1 MYLIKKSSSLSA
13 IVLSFLMALSISL
26 NAGSSD
32 FSDEQIKGFASA
44 VTQIMNIQ
52 QQSQMQMIQVIE
64 EYDMDVQRFNL
75 LYMQMQQKPIE
86 EIDGTDKEKE
96 DMAEIVEE
104 IEKIQGEIES
114 VVIGT
119 IEDAGLTVE
128 IYEAIMTAYQQDPEL
143 QQRIQE
149 EME

>member
-1 MYLIKKSSSLSA
+1 MYLFKKSSYLSA
-13 IVLSFLMALSISL
+13 FILSFLMAFSVSL
-26 NAGSSD
+26 NASSD
-32 FSDEQIKGFASA
+32 DFTDEQIKGFASA

-64 EYDMDVQRFNL
+64 EYEMDVQRFNL
-75 LYMQMQQKPIE
+75 LYMQMQQMPID

-96 DMAEIVEE
+96 DMAEIVVE
-104 IEKIQGEIES
+104 IEKIQHEIES

-119 IEDAGLTVE
+119 IEDEGLTIEV
-128 IYEAIMTAYQQDPEL
+128 YEAIMTAYQQDPEL
-143 QQRIQE
+143 QQRIQQ